1 MKSALAINKAPDE
14 DFAAAPFDYK
24 SAARAILPRLAATTH
39 ESNRMRRLSDD
50 AANALR
56 ESGLAR
62 MITPRQFGGYE
73 LSPSAH
79 IWTCAEIAKSCSA
92 ASWVLMVCVAHD
104 YIIGRFPEECQR
116 EVYEGDADNLVAGS
130 LAPQGV
136 LERVEGGWRLTGRW
150 QFGSG
155 SDHSPWFIVGC
166 KMANPGPE
174 DYLIHHVMVPRADV
188 VLDDTWH
195 TLGMRGTG
203 SKDIVISGAFVP
215 EHRAVPTTPTFLG
228 LSPHAKAPTYR
239 LSVYSGLPAML
250 SGSVLGMAEA
260 GLAAFEKATSTRT
273 TPYGVV
279 KAKSPI
285 MQKRVAESA
294 AEIAAARRLL
304 DSMCDR
310 FDVLMALDQAPMSAE
325 DRIQMRWDAAYVVEL
340 SRRAIDRLFAASGA
354 HGLYEG
360 NPVLRAY
367 RDISTACHHAVI
379 DFDTVS
385 NLMGQFRLTGDLGEN
400 PKAAPFA

>member
-1 MKSALAINKAPDE
+1 MNSAVARGKVHPEGTIASD
-14 DFAAAPFDYK
+14 FDYK
-24 SAARAILPRLAATTH
+24 SAVRSILPRLAATTH
-39 ESNRMRRLSDD
+39 ESDKLRRLSDD

-79 IWTCAEIAKSCSA
+79 IWSCAEIGNVCSA

-104 YIIGRFPEECQR
+104 YIVGRFPDECQR
-116 EVYEGDADNLVAGS
+116 EVYEGNADNLIAGS
-130 LAPQGV
+130 LAPQGTI
-136 LERVEGGWRLTGRW
+136 ERADGGWRLTGRW

-155 SDHSPWFIVGC
+155 SDHSPWFILGT
-166 KMANPGPE
+166 KASDPE
-174 DYLIHHVMVPRADV
+174 PDGYVIHHVMVPRADV
-188 VLDDTWH
+188 TLDDTWH

-203 SKDIVISGAFVP
+203 SKDLIVNNAFIP
-215 EHRAVPTTPTFLG
+215 EHRVMPTHPTFLG

-260 GLAAFEKATSTRT
+260 GLKAFVRATSKRT
-273 TPYGVV
+273 TPYGVA
-279 KAKSPI
+279 KAMNAS
-285 MQKRVAESA
+285 MQKRVAEST
-294 AEIAAARRLL
+294 AEVATARRLL
-304 DSMCDR
+304 SDMCDR
-310 FDVLMALDQAPMSAE
+310 FDALMAIDEAPMSAQ

-340 SRRAIDRLFAASGA
+340 SRRAIERLYAAAGA

-360 NPVLRAY
+360 NAVYRAF
-367 RDISTACHHAVI
+367 RDINTACHHAVV

-385 NLMGQFRLTGDLGEN
+385 GMMGQFLLTGDLGEN
-400 PKAAPFA
+400 PRMAPFA

>member
-1 MKSALAINKAPDE
+1 MNS
-14 DFAAAPFDYK
+14 AAAMQKVQSEAATDSVFDYK
-24 SAARAILPRLAATTH
+24 AAVYSILPRIAATTH
-39 ESNRMRRLSDD
+39 ESDKQRRLADD

-56 ESGLAR
+56 ESGLSR
-62 MITPRQFGGYE
+62 MITPKQFGGYE
-73 LSPSAH
+73 MSPSAH
-79 IWTCAEIAKSCSA
+79 IWACAEIGKVCSA

-130 LAPQGV
+130 LAPAGV
-136 LERVEGGWRLTGRW
+136 LTPVEGGWRLTGRW

-155 SDHSPWFIVGC
+155 SDHSPWFIVGSRR
-166 KMANPGPE
+166 ANPGPD
-174 DYLIHHVMVPRADV
+174 DYLIHHVMVPLADV
-188 VLDDTWH
+188 EIVDTWH

-203 SKDIVISGAFVP
+203 SKDLVVTDAFIP
-215 EHRAVPTTPTFLG
+215 AHRAVPTQPTFLG

-250 SGSVLGMAEA
+250 SGSVLGMAEG
-260 GLAAFEKATSTRT
+260 GLKAFIDATAKRV
-273 TPYGVV
+273 TPAGVV
-279 KAKSPI
+279 KAVNAS
-285 MQKRVAESA
+285 MQKRVAESS

-304 DSMCDR
+304 TDMCER
-310 FDVLMALDQAPMSAE
+310 FDKLMEIDQAPMATE

-340 SRRAIDRLFAASGA
+340 CRRAIDRIYAASGA
-354 HGLYEG
+354 AGIYEG
-360 NPVLRAY
+360 SPVYRAF

-385 NLMGQFRLTGDLGEN
+385 GMMGQFKLTGDLGEN
-400 PKAAPFA
+400 PRAAPFA